1 MPPKKQ
7 VVEEKILLGRPG
19 NNLKSGIVGLA
30 NVGKSTL
37 FQAITKCNLGNPANF
52 PYATIDPEEARVIVP
67 DDRYDWLCEKYNPK
81 SRVPANLTVYDIAG
95 LTRGAST
102 GAGLGNAFLSH
113 IRAVDAIFQVV
124 RCFDDAEII
133 HVEGDVNPT
142 RDLEIISDELRLKD
156 IEFTEKALENQK
168 KKTRSGGKGLEHK
181 KAMEEQA
188 TMEKILQHL
197 KDGNEVRK
205 GNWGPKEVEV
215 INPLFLLTAKPVV
228 YLVNLSEKDFIRKKN
243 KYLPKVAE
251 WVKEHAQGDPI
262 IPISVS
268 FEERLTRYE
277 TEAESK
283 EEQKNVGAESA
294 LPKIVLQMR
303 KVLNLGSFFTT
314 GTDEVRQWTIR
325 NGTKAP
331 QAAGVIHTDFEKTF
345 IQALVYNFTTLKEL
359 GSEAEVK
366 AKGKVMT
373 KGKDYVVEDGDIL
386 LIKAGAAKAVRP
398 RSSTKGPLDLDDTP
412 LNDPLSPKTAAT
424 EEKTQQRPISGQRSP
439 AAPPSPAPPVKT
451 TVTKDFGFLLR
462 PEIYHSINPVNI
474 PVAFR
479 NSSKQPP
486 ADASLEDLL
495 AKGHFRAAAIAAVQ
509 ELTATGGPERPRV
522 DPADH
527 QRIFSL
533 LYTRL
538 ACLTLI
544 DATPIAAQ
552 EVRALEDLNAGVY
565 IDETTGEHLVPW
577 ELRVL
582 NVRLQALGFSDP
594 RRSVMSYHD
603 LAREAREQISKAT
616 IRHDNSARELWKAR
630 LTDLGINVTGALI
643 EMDDLAGAARHLST
657 LKDRGDGKMALSRA
671 LLWLHLGDTEAARRS
686 VQDSGEDGKHAERV
700 ITALC
705 QMADGEY
712 DAALQSWQDLKGEF
726 ADEMVGVNLA
736 VCLLYTGK
744 LTEARSVFE
753 DMVNTGYSSH
763 TLLFNLSTTYEL
775 CTERNRNLKLG
786 LVEKV
791 ADLDETP
798 RGWEKNNADFKL

>member
-1 MPPKKQ
+1 M
-7 VVEEKILLGRPG
+7 
-19 NNLKSGIVGLA
+19 
-30 NVGKSTL
+30 
-37 FQAITKCNLGNPANF
+37 
-52 PYATIDPEEARVIVP
+52 
-67 DDRYDWLCEKYNPK
+67 
-81 SRVPANLTVYDIAG
+81 
-95 LTRGAST
+95 
-102 GAGLGNAFLSH
+102 
-113 IRAVDAIFQVV
+113 
-124 RCFDDAEII
+124 
-133 HVEGDVNPT
+133 
-142 RDLEIISDELRLKD
+142 
-156 IEFTEKALENQK
+156 
-168 KKTRSGGKGLEHK
+168 
-181 KAMEEQA
+181 
-188 TMEKILQHL
+188 
-197 KDGNEVRK
+197 
-205 GNWGPKEVEV
+205 
-215 INPLFLLTAKPVV
+215 
-228 YLVNLSEKDFIRKKN
+228 
-243 KYLPKVAE
+243 
-251 WVKEHAQGDPI
+251 
-262 IPISVS
+262 
-268 FEERLTRYE
+268 
-277 TEAESK
+277 
-283 EEQKNVGAESA
+283 
-294 LPKIVLQMR
+294 
-303 KVLNLGSFFTT
+303 
-314 GTDEVRQWTIR
+314 
-325 NGTKAP
+325 
-331 QAAGVIHTDFEKTF
+331 
-345 IQALVYNFTTLKEL
+345 
-359 GSEAEVK
+359 
-366 AKGKVMT
+366 
-373 KGKDYVVEDGDIL
+373 
-386 LIKAGAAKAVRP
+386 
-398 RSSTKGPLDLDDTP
+398 
-412 LNDPLSPKTAAT
+412 
-424 EEKTQQRPISGQRSP
+424 
-439 AAPPSPAPPVKT
+439 KT

-474 PVAFR
+474 PVTFR

-744 LTEARSVFE
+744 LTEVRLALLSFDTYDGSLTRQARSVFE